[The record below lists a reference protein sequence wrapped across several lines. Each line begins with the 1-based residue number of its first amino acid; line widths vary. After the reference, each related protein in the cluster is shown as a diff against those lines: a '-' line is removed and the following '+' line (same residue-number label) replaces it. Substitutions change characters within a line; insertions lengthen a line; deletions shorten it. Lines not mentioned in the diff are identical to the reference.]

1 MYLKSDT
8 LLLADVFENFRKMS
22 LKLYH
27 LDPVKFLSATGL
39 AWKAALKK
47 TEVELELLTDTD
59 MLLMVEKGIRGGICH
74 AIHRYAKAN
83 NKYMKDY
90 DKNKES
96 SYLKYWDVNYLYGWA
111 MSQKLP
117 VNKFEWI
124 EDISQINEDFI
135 KKYNEEID
143 KGYFLEVDIFS
154 KFSRIP

>member
-22 LKLYH
+22 LKFYH
-27 LDPVKFLSATGL
+27 LDPVKFVSAPGL
-39 AWKAALKK
+39 AWQAALKK
-47 TEVELELLTDTD
+47 TEAKLELLTDTD
-59 MLLMVEKGIRGGICH
+59 MLLKIEKGIRGGICH

-96 SYLKYWDVNYLYGWA
+96 SYLKYWDANDLYGWA